1 MSYASNYAARAA
13 IFDNGDPTDG
23 DHVRSIYD
31 ELGAS
36 PGERLWPQK
45 VTVSATA
52 PASPSVG
59 DFWIDT
65 SVVLT

>member
-13 IFDNGDPTDG
+13 IFDTGDSIDG

-31 ELGAS
+31 ELGAA

-52 PASPSVG
+52 PPSPTVG

-65 SVVLT
+65 STVLS